1 MLSVHVG
8 ESEDT
13 LWREFKAPGKKPLTP
28 TLASAGPA
36 KARGEDLNYF
46 YILRD
51 NLRKEGF
58 LPQGQEDNAAV
69 ALTTYFTR
77 EAELSALLTV
87 LSLFESL

>member
-1 MLSVHVG
+1 MLSLHLG

-13 LWREFKAPGKKPLTP
+13 LWGEFKAPGKKPLTP

-58 LPQGQEDNAAV
+58 LPQGQEDKAAV

-77 EAELSALLTV
+77 EAELSAAAHCAFPV
-87 LSLFESL
+87 